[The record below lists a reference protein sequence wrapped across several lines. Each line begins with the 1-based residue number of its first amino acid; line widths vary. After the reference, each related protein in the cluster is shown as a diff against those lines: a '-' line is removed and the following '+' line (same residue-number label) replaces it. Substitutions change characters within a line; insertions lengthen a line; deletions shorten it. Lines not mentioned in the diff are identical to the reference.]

1 MYGTDVRVARIF
13 NTYGPGM
20 DADDGRVIPNFVVQ
34 ALNND
39 PITVYGDGSQTR
51 SFCYISDM
59 IDGLKML
66 CAVPI
71 DGPINLGN
79 PQPISM
85 LQLAHTVKDLVGSS
99 SRIEFRPLP
108 VDDPTQRKPNIAKA
122 QSVGWNPTVI
132 LTEGLSYTIAYFDRQ
147 LAA

>member
-1 MYGTDVRVARIF
+1 
-13 NTYGPGM
+13 M

-51 SFCYISDM
+51 SFCYISDL

-66 CAVPI
+66 CNGPI
-71 DGPINLGN
+71 DGPVNLGN

-85 LQLAHTVKDLVGSS
+85 LELAETVKDLIGSS

-122 QSVGWNPTVI
+122 QGMGWNPTVG

>member
-1 MYGTDVRVARIF
+1 
-13 NTYGPGM
+13 
-20 DADDGRVIPNFVVQ
+20 
-34 ALNND
+34 
-39 PITVYGDGSQTR
+39 
-51 SFCYISDM
+51 
-59 IDGLKML
+59 
-66 CAVPI
+66 
-71 DGPINLGN
+71 
-79 PQPISM
+79 M